1 MLGSE
6 SDQGCELELDL
17 ELEELGLFSELELEK

>member
-1 MLGSE
+1 MFGAK
-6 SDQGCELELDL
+6 SDQGCEFELEL